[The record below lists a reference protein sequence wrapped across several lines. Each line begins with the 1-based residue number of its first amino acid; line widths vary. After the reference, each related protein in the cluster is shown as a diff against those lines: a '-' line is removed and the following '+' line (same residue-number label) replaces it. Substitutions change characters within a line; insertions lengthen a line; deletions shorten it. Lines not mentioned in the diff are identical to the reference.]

1 MTTEC
6 MAVPFQAPE
15 FSLVDVFV
23 ANLAQLRRVAQKIV
37 RTSDLAE
44 EVLQDAYLKLA
55 DGAAVRAIHKPL
67 GYCCQVVRNVAFDYH
82 RHHSVEACYRTD
94 CEDVETLSPPNHEVP
109 ERLLGGRQALAV
121 IDKVLAGLP
130 ARTRLAFE
138 LNRLSG
144 MTQREIAAQL
154 GCSATLVNFM
164 IKDADAALE
173 SCRYLVQG

>member
-1 MTTEC
+1 MDMLMHSSEPTLGE
-6 MAVPFQAPE
+6 
-15 FSLVDVFV
+15 VFI
-23 ANLAQLRRVAQKIV
+23 ANRAQLQRVAQKIV
-37 RTSDLAE
+37 RTADLAD

-55 DGAAVRAIHKPL
+55 DGAAVRDVRKPL

-82 RHHSVEACYRTD
+82 RHQSVEASYRTY
-94 CEDVETLSPPNHEVP
+94 CEDVELVSPPSNDAP
-109 ERLLGGRQALAV
+109 ERVLDSRQALAV
-121 IDKVLAGLP
+121 IDRVLGALP

-144 MTQREIAAQL
+144 MTQREIAARL

-173 SCRYLVQG
+173 SCRYLVQGN

>member
-1 MTTEC
+1 MDMPVQLTE
-6 MAVPFQAPE
+6 PTLE
-15 FSLVDVFV
+15 EVFI
-23 ANLAQLRRVAQKIV
+23 ANRAQLQRVAQRIV
-37 RTSDLAE
+37 RTADIAD

-55 DGAAVRAIHKPL
+55 GGASVRDVRKPL

-82 RHHSVEACYRTD
+82 RHHAVEASYRTY
-94 CEDVETLSPPNHEVP
+94 CEDVELMSPPSNDAP
-109 ERLLGGRQALAV
+109 ERVLDGRQALQV
-121 IDKVLAGLP
+121 IDRVLAALP

-144 MTQREIAAQL
+144 MTQREIGAQL

-173 SCRYLVQG
+173 SCRYLVQGG

>member
-1 MTTEC
+1 MD
-6 MAVPFQAPE
+6 M
-15 FSLVDVFV
+15 SLQPSEPTLGEVFI
-23 ANLAQLRRVAQKIV
+23 ANRAQLQRVAQKIV
-37 RTSDLAE
+37 RTVDLAN

-55 DGAAVRAIHKPL
+55 DGASVREVRKPL

-82 RHHSVEACYRTD
+82 RHHAVEASYRTY
-94 CEDVETLSPPNHEVP
+94 CEDVELVSPPSNDAP
-109 ERLLGGRQALAV
+109 ERVLGGRQALAV
-121 IDKVLAGLP
+121 IDRVLDALP

-144 MTQREIAAQL
+144 MTQREIGVRL

-173 SCRYLVQG
+173 SCRYLVQGG

>member
-1 MTTEC
+1 MLMHSSEPTLGE
-6 MAVPFQAPE
+6 
-15 FSLVDVFV
+15 VFI
-23 ANLAQLRRVAQKIV
+23 ANRAQLQRVAQKIV
-37 RTSDLAE
+37 RTADLAD

-55 DGAAVRAIHKPL
+55 DGAAVRDVRKPL

-82 RHHSVEACYRTD
+82 RHQSVEASYRTY
-94 CEDVETLSPPNHEVP
+94 CEDVELVSPPSNDAP
-109 ERLLGGRQALAV
+109 ERVLDGRQALAV
-121 IDKVLAGLP
+121 IDRVLGALP

-144 MTQREIAAQL
+144 MTQREIAARL

-173 SCRYLVQG
+173 SCRYLVQGN

>member
-1 MTTEC
+1 MHSSEPTLGE
-6 MAVPFQAPE
+6 
-15 FSLVDVFV
+15 VFI
-23 ANLAQLRRVAQKIV
+23 ANRAQLQRVAQKIV
-37 RTSDLAE
+37 RTADLAD

-55 DGAAVRAIHKPL
+55 DGAAVRDVRKPL

-82 RHHSVEACYRTD
+82 RHQSVEASYRTY
-94 CEDVETLSPPNHEVP
+94 CEDVELVSPPSNDAP
-109 ERLLGGRQALAV
+109 ERVLDGRQALAV
-121 IDKVLAGLP
+121 IDRVLGALP

-144 MTQREIAAQL
+144 MTQREIAARL

-173 SCRYLVQG
+173 SCRYLVQGN

>member
-1 MTTEC
+1 MDMLMHSSEPTLGE
-6 MAVPFQAPE
+6 
-15 FSLVDVFV
+15 VFI
-23 ANLAQLRRVAQKIV
+23 ANRAQLQRVAQKIV
-37 RTSDLAE
+37 RTADLAD

-55 DGAAVRAIHKPL
+55 DGAAVRDVRKPL

-82 RHHSVEACYRTD
+82 RHQSVEASYRTY
-94 CEDVETLSPPNHEVP
+94 CEDVELVSPPSNDAP
-109 ERLLGGRQALAV
+109 ERVLDGRQALAV
-121 IDKVLAGLP
+121 IDRVLGALP

-144 MTQREIAAQL
+144 MTQREIAARL

-173 SCRYLVQG
+173 SCRYLVQGN

>member
-1 MTTEC
+1 MD
-6 MAVPFQAPE
+6 M
-15 FSLVDVFV
+15 SLQPADLTLAEVFV
-23 ANLAQLRRVAQKIV
+23 ATRAQLQRVAQKIV
-37 RTSDLAE
+37 RTSDLAD

-55 DGAAVRAIHKPL
+55 DGASLREVRKPL

-82 RHHSVEACYRTD
+82 RHHSVEASYRTY
-94 CEDVETLSPPNHEVP
+94 CEDVE
-109 ERLLGGRQALAV
+109 RLLDGRQALAA
-121 IDKVLAGLP
+121 IDRVLDALP

-144 MTQREIAAQL
+144 LTQREIGVRL

-173 SCRYLVQG
+173 SCRYLVQGG

>member
-6 MAVPFQAPE
+6 IEVPLKANE
-15 FSLVDVFV
+15 FTLTEVFV
-23 ANLAQLRRVAQKIV
+23 ANRAQLRRVAQKIV
-37 RTSDLAE
+37 RTADLAE
-44 EVLQDAYLKLA
+44 DVLQDAYLKLA
-55 DGAAVRAIHKPL
+55 DGAAVRFVQKPL
-67 GYCCQVVRNVAFDYH
+67 GYCCQVVRNVAIDYH
-82 RHHSVEACYRTD
+82 RHNSNEASYRME
-94 CEDVETLSPPNHEVP
+94 CEDVEALSPPCHQAP
-109 ERLLGGRQALAV
+109 ERLLDGRQALAT
-121 IDKVLAGLP
+121 IDKVLSALP
-130 ARTRLAFE
+130 PRTRLAFE

>member
-1 MTTEC
+1 MDMLMHSSEPTLGE
-6 MAVPFQAPE
+6 
-15 FSLVDVFV
+15 VFI
-23 ANLAQLRRVAQKIV
+23 ANRAQLQRVAQKIV
-37 RTSDLAE
+37 RTADLAD

-55 DGAAVRAIHKPL
+55 DGAAVRDVRKPL

-82 RHHSVEACYRTD
+82 RHQSVEASYRTY
-94 CEDVETLSPPNHEVP
+94 CEDVELVSPPSNDAP
-109 ERLLGGRQALAV
+109 ERVLDGRQALAV
-121 IDKVLAGLP
+121 IDRVLGALP

-144 MTQREIAAQL
+144 MTQREIAARL

-173 SCRYLVQG
+173 NCRYLVQGN

>member
-1 MTTEC
+1 
-6 MAVPFQAPE
+6 
-15 FSLVDVFV
+15 VDMLMHSSEPTLGEVFI
-23 ANLAQLRRVAQKIV
+23 ANRAQLQRVAQKIV
-37 RTSDLAE
+37 RTADLAD

-55 DGAAVRAIHKPL
+55 DGAAVRDVRKPL

-82 RHHSVEACYRTD
+82 RHQSVEASYRTY
-94 CEDVETLSPPNHEVP
+94 CEDVELVSPPSNDAP
-109 ERLLGGRQALAV
+109 ERVLDGRQALAV
-121 IDKVLAGLP
+121 IDRVLGALP

-144 MTQREIAAQL
+144 MTQREIAARL

-173 SCRYLVQG
+173 SCRYLVQGN